1 MASVRTTNSQRILA
15 KGHIAGAPPKCPFSW
30 RGIWAP
36 PGFLGPPE
44 STPRNAISIGS
55 SVLAQLVFMFNRRAC
70 TLRPRNIG
78 IAPHLCALASL
89 HSMRAMRP
97 NSTIKSA
104 SLSPCRHQGRNWGY
118 RRLGTEAV
126 KCAPGVFFVFFL
138 LALSAGTLMA
148 SAGTPYRL
156 VPAHFYPWVRP
167 CSAAVLS

>member
-1 MASVRTTNSQRILA
+1 MQGR
-15 KGHIAGAPPKCPFSW
+15 PPNAHFPGEGS
-30 RGIWAP
+30 GPP

-44 STPRNAISIGS
+44 STPPNAISIGS
-55 SVLAQLVFMFNRRAC
+55 SVSAQLVFMFNRRAC

-126 KCAPGVFFVFFL
+126 KCAPGVFFCFFL